1 MQDDEGRFGTELART
16 RDIFF
21 ATSPKSLVILD
32 ELAEGTTVEERLQES
47 FGIMDD
53 FNTIGNNTVLVTH
66 NHSLVDRFMEEKKG
80 QCLMTEF
87 NGNEPTYRI
96 VGGISRVSH
105 ASRIAEKI
113 NFSSEDRRHYLI
125 EKGYS

>member
-1 MQDDEGRFGTELART
+1 MWPDRT

-21 ATSPKSLVILD
+21 ATSPKSLVIPD
-32 ELAEGTTVEERLQES
+32 ELAEGTTYEERMHES
-47 FGIMDD
+47 AGIMSD
-53 FNTIGNNTVLVTH
+53 FHAIGNNTVLGTH
-66 NHSLVDRFMEEKKG
+66 NHSRADRFRDDEKG

-96 VGGISRVSH
+96 VTGISRVSH

-113 NFSSEDRRHYLI
+113 NFSSQDRRRYL
-125 EKGYS
+125 KDNGYQ